1 MYRKTMYTV
10 SVVLAARDCVAGR
23 CHSAAAMNAI
33 GCARLRECSVARYP
47 SPRNSATPPAAAGA
61 SPAGGGI
68 SATSPGPR
76 MPGANK
82 TLYSTL
88 VGHPTLFTPT
98 GLKSIYAPE
107 LL

>member
-1 MYRKTMYTV
+1 
-10 SVVLAARDCVAGR
+10 
-23 CHSAAAMNAI
+23 
-33 GCARLRECSVARYP
+33 
-47 SPRNSATPPAAAGA
+47 
-61 SPAGGGI
+61 
-68 SATSPGPR
+68 